1 MNTQPNDPQQQ
12 EVSTEPQRIALE
24 QMSADLVHKL
34 NLMIAEQEERV
45 RVFAEQHHSQSPF
58 PEQGHATLLP
68 EHPVT
73 PTPDEPEEE
82 IPLPVAKKPL
92 VAKFKAIARR
102 TLPTV
107 PADDTP
113 RHYEPDRPAKRVS
126 PIQPTRPAS
135 GEKEESKIGIGTI
148 VTFIVIV
155 LFLLRACS

>member
-1 MNTQPNDPQQQ
+1 MNTQETEPQQQ

-24 QMSADLVHKL
+24 LMSAELVHKL

-45 RVFAEQHHSQSPF
+45 RIFAEQHHSQSPF

-73 PTPDEPEEE
+73 ATPDEPQAEE
-82 IPLPVAKKPL
+82 PLPTPKKPL
-92 VAKFKAIARR
+92 VAKFKSIARR

-107 PADDTP
+107 PAADEASSSPTIQNTKKFPTIQAP
-113 RHYEPDRPAKRVS
+113 RHTTE
-126 PIQPTRPAS
+126 
-135 GEKEESKIGIGTI
+135 EKEESKIGVGTI
-148 VTFIVIV
+148 IGAVVII